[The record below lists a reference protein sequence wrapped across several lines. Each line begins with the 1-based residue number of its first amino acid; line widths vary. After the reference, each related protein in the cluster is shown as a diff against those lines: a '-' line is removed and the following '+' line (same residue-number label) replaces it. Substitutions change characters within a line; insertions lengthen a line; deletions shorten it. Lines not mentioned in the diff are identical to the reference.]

1 MNPIY
6 PILSSILNPG
16 ARLNIIECGAHD
28 GSDSYSLRRT
38 FPNASIFS
46 FEPDPRNIAKIRER
60 GIDRFVDLNAA
71 AVGDRDGT
79 APFHLSSANMAK
91 ECPQWI
97 RSSEWAGSS
106 SLKEPVEHLKNQPWC
121 EFNETIDVPILRLD
135 SFRRLKGLEAVDLVW
150 ADVQGAED
158 LLISGAQETLAA
170 TSYFYTE
177 YGEVEEYR
185 GQLGLAQIM
194 TRLPGLWEV
203 VRQFPFDVLLR
214 NVSKLGKA
222 NETETRLM
230 AA

>member
-6 PILSSILNPG
+6 PILSSLLDP
-16 ARLNIIECGAHD
+16 ASRLTIIECGAHD

-38 FPNASIFS
+38 FPHASIFS

-60 GIDRFVDLNAA
+60 GIDRVVDLNAA

-79 APFHLSSANMAK
+79 APFHLSSANMSK
-91 ECPQWI
+91 DCPAWI
-97 RSSEWAGSS
+97 RSPEWSGSS
-106 SLKEPVEHLKNQPWC
+106 SLKQPVEHLERHPWC
-121 EFNETIDVPILRLD
+121 EFNQTLDVPILKLD
-135 SFRRLKGLEAVDLVW
+135 TFQTVKGLANLDLIW

-158 LLISGAQETLAA
+158 LLIAGAQKALASC
-170 TSYFYTE
+170 SYFYTE
-177 YGEVEEYR
+177 YGETQEYA

-194 TRLPGLWEV
+194 TRLPGIWEV
-203 VRQFPFDVLLR
+203 VRQFPYDVLLR

-222 NETETRLM
+222 NATETRLM

>member
-6 PILSSILNPG
+6 PILSSILNTSDK
-16 ARLNIIECGAHD
+16 LTIIECGAHD

-38 FPNASIFS
+38 FPHASIFS

-60 GIDRFVDLNAA
+60 GIDRVVDLNAA

-79 APFHLSSANMAK
+79 APFHLSSANMTK
-91 ECPQWI
+91 QCPEWI
-97 RSSEWAGSS
+97 RSPEWSGSS
-106 SLKEPVEHLKNQPWC
+106 SLKQPAQHLEIHPWC
-121 EFNETIDVPILRLD
+121 EFNQTLEVPILRLD
-135 SFRRLKGLEAVDLVW
+135 TFGAVKGITNLDLIW

-158 LLISGAQETLAA
+158 LLIAGAQKMLAT

-177 YGEVEEYR
+177 YSEVHEYQD
-185 GQLGLAQIM
+185 QLGLAQIM

-203 VRQFPFDVLLR
+203 VRRFPYDVLFR

-222 NETETRLM
+222 TETETRLM

>member
-6 PILSSILNPG
+6 PILSSILDRG

-60 GIDRFVDLNAA
+60 GIDRIVDLNAA

-79 APFHLSSANMAK
+79 APFHLSSANMSK
-91 ECPQWI
+91 ECPDWI
-97 RSSEWAGSS
+97 KTPEWAGSS
-106 SLKEPVEHLKNQPWC
+106 SLKEPVEHLRNQPWC
-121 EFNETIDVPILRLD
+121 EFNQTLDVPILRLD
-135 SFRRLKGLEAVDLVW
+135 TFASVKGLANIDLIW

-158 LLISGAQETLAA
+158 LVIAGAQKALAS

-177 YGEVEEYR
+177 YGEIEEYR

-194 TRLPGLWEV
+194 TRLPGIWEV
-203 VRQFPFDVLLR
+203 VRQFPFDVLFR

-222 NETETRLM
+222 NAVETRLM